1 MNVPTPTLLAGI
13 AALALGTYAFRF
25 VGPVLAARMTLRPDV
40 HRLTTVGSVVL
51 LTALVATSTFVDDQH
66 LADPSR
72 IVGVAVGGVLAWC
85 RAPFVVVVAAAA
97 GCAALLRLAG
107 VP

>member
-1 MNVPTPTLLAGI
+1 
-13 AALALGTYAFRF
+13 
-25 VGPVLAARMTLRPDV
+25 
-40 HRLTTVGSVVL
+40 
-51 LTALVATSTFVDDQH
+51 LVATSTFVDDQH